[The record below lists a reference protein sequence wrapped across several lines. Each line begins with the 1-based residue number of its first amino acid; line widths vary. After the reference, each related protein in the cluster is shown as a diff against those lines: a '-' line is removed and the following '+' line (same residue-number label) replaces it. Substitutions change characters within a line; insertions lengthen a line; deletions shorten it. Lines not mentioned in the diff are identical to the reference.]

1 MMPYCAVVPFRRS
14 AFSLPLAATM
24 LFWAFN
30 FVAVKLA
37 YREVSPAALG
47 LVRTV
52 ATYLMMVVF
61 TAACGESLG
70 YPRGSAAR
78 FLAMGFVASGL
89 YMVAFLEGMG
99 RTSPAEAAILL
110 STSPLF
116 VMLLSAWLGY
126 ERLRRGTVLGAL
138 AALAGVAL
146 VAAPEPGSAGSH
158 LLGNGLILLGSA
170 LWAVGVMLAKP
181 LSEAHSPYRVLMLSL
196 PGALV
201 VIVPYGL
208 GATVHTEW
216 AALHPITLAMVAYV
230 AVFAGGVAFSL
241 FYLGVRQ
248 VGPTGAMLYQY
259 AVPPA
264 AALLAWAI
272 LGDPVRP
279 SQVAGMAL
287 TYAGL
292 TWALRSRVAPRPTGE
307 P

>member
-1 MMPYCAVVPFRRS
+1 MPSRRS
-14 AFSLPLAATM
+14 AFNLPLATTM
-24 LFWAFN
+24 LLWAFN

-52 ATYLMMVVF
+52 ATYLLM
-61 TAACGESLG
+61 AAFCLVRGESLR
-70 YPRGSAAR
+70 YPPGTAWR
-78 FLAMGFVASGL
+78 FLSMGFVASGL

-99 RTSPAEAAILL
+99 RTSAAEAAILL

-116 VMLLSAWLGY
+116 VMLLSAWFGF
-126 ERLRRGTVLGAL
+126 ERLRQGTVAGAL
-138 AALAGVAL
+138 VALLGVGL
-146 VAAPEPGSAGSH
+146 VAAPEPGAGGSH
-158 LLGNGLILLGSA
+158 WLGNGLVLLGSA

-181 LSEAHSPYRVLMLSL
+181 LSESHSPYRVLLLSL
-196 PGALV
+196 PGAFAA
-201 VIVPYGL
+201 IVPYGWT
-208 GATVHTEW
+208 ATFRTDW
-216 AALHPITLAMVAYV
+216 AALQPLTLAMVAYV

-264 AALLAWAI
+264 AALLAWGI
-272 LGDPVRP
+272 LGQPVQP
-279 SQVAGMAL
+279 TQLAGMAL

-292 TWALRSRVAPRPTGE
+292 SWALRSRASPAPPGE
-307 P
+307 QQEP